1 MYSTKYKVAKNINEA
16 VSLFSD
22 FNEPKYLAGGMTLI
36 PTLKQRLL
44 KTDLLI
50 DLKNCNCQNDV
61 STDTSLI
68 KASWRDKIRIP
79 INKQV
84 KDKNGE
90 SLSDILKISNFILI
104 FIYFKGNVEVAWQ
117 INSLVFSE

>member
-1 MYSTKYKVAKNINEA
+1 M
-16 VSLFSD
+16 
-22 FNEPKYLAGGMTLI
+22 
-36 PTLKQRLL
+36 
-44 KTDLLI
+44 
-50 DLKNCNCQNDV
+50 

-117 INSLVFSE
+117 INSLVSSE